1 MRTIHDWFDE
11 YGESHRHP
19 TNKLVHWVCVPVI
32 FFSVIGLLRSIPV
45 VLLEEPF
52 RLDVAGVLE
61 APVPKAPPVAPPKP
75 VVAKAEPPP
84 SSSEEEPVA
93 PYELDVEVKL
103 VDELSAGATVVPVS
117 ALVARG
123 DGTFEVEALTTTGTT
138 FVPVDPGMFSDGVVA
153 VEGIAPGTQVVVP

>member
-1 MRTIHDWFDE
+1 MWSTLRAAATGKIDLAIAVSDQYRMSIGDTVDVEFPD
-11 YGESHRHP
+11 GEIVQGTVTEIATSSTVDP
-19 TNKLVHWVCVPVI
+19 MDPDAEATLAVELSIDTVPE
-32 FFSVIGLLRSIPV
+32 SASDLN
-45 VLLEEPF
+45 
-52 RLDVAGVLE
+52 
-61 APVPKAPPVAPPKP
+61 
-75 VVAKAEPPP
+75 
-84 SSSEEEPVA
+84 
-93 PYELDVEVKL
+93 ELDVEVKL